1 MTTPN
6 DATTEVATRAAT
18 AVAIPDE
25 VIERF
30 PALAPDTRQDMIDL
44 MAENFGDDEAMSVTN
59 LTMVKIPSGTSAP
72 MFSFKENGED
82 KGEKKLTGVVVAW
95 QDRRNY
101 WESEEV
107 TNEAPDCS
115 SRDGKI
121 GLGVFGVNSPDNP
134 SGACGTCPMSQWND
148 GPIGT
153 DGKAKR
159 IPPPCKP
166 QQAILLMVEGEAFPW
181 YIQVPRT
188 SMKNFKNYRA
198 EVFKKLK
205 GVAQVLT
212 ELTLKKVRGEG
223 VPDYYLIEFKM
234 TDDLG
239 KAAKKAAL
247 EVGQAMLPIL
257 NRVAPVV
264 SPADTVNV
272 VPGEGG
278 VSIDDAPM
286 REGAD
291 YSQEGAPA

>member
-1 MTTPN
+1 MTNPN
-6 DATTEVATRAAT
+6 GTTTEVATRAAT

-44 MAENFGDDEAMSVTN
+44 MAENFGDDESMSVTN

-72 MFSFKENGED
+72 VFSFRENGED
-82 KGEKKLTGVVVAW
+82 KGEKVLKGVVVAW
-95 QDRRNY
+95 QARRNY
-101 WESEEV
+101 WESDQV

-121 GLGVFGVNSPDNP
+121 GFGAYGQGSQENP
-134 SGACGTCPMSQWND
+134 TGACDTCPMSQWNEV
-148 GPIGT
+148 G
-153 DGKAKR
+153 GKR
-159 IPPPCKP
+159 VPPPCKP

-188 SMKNFKNYRA
+188 SMKNFKDYRA
-198 EVFKKLK
+198 TVFKKLK

-212 ELTLKKVRGEG
+212 ELTLKKVKGDG

-234 TDDLG
+234 LDDLG
-239 KAAKKAAL
+239 KAAKVAAL

-257 NRVAPVV
+257 NRVQPVV
-264 SPADTVNV
+264 SAADTENV

-278 VSIDDAPM
+278 VSIGDAPA
-286 REGAD
+286 AD

>member
-1 MTTPN
+1 MTSPN
-6 DATTEVATRAAT
+6 GTTEVATRAAT

-44 MAENFGDDEAMSVTN
+44 MAENFGDDESMSVTN

-72 MFSFKENGED
+72 VFSFRENGED
-82 KGEKKLTGVVVAW
+82 KGEKVLKGVVVAW
-95 QDRRNY
+95 QARRNY
-101 WESEEV
+101 WESDQV

-121 GLGVFGVNSPDNP
+121 GFGAYGQGSQENP
-134 SGACGTCPMSQWND
+134 TGACDTCPMSQWNEV
-148 GPIGT
+148 G
-153 DGKAKR
+153 GKR
-159 IPPPCKP
+159 VPPPCKP

-188 SMKNFKNYRA
+188 SMKNFKDYRA
-198 EVFKKLK
+198 TVFKKLK

-212 ELTLKKVRGEG
+212 ELTLKKVKGDG

-234 TDDLG
+234 LDDLG
-239 KAAKKAAL
+239 KAAKNAAL
-247 EVGQAMLPIL
+247 EVGRAMLPIL
-257 NRVAPVV
+257 NRVQPVV
-264 SPADTVNV
+264 SAADTENV

-278 VSIDDAPM
+278 VSIGDAPV
-286 REGAD
+286 AD

>member
-6 DATTEVATRAAT
+6 DSTTEVAKRATT

-59 LTMVKIPSGTSAP
+59 LTMVKIPSGASAP
-72 MFSFKENGED
+72 MFSYKENGED
-82 KGEKKLTGVVVAW
+82 KGEKTLTGVVVAW

-101 WESEEV
+101 WESDEV

-121 GLGVFGVNSPDNP
+121 GVGLFGVNSPDNP
-134 SGACGTCPMSQWND
+134 TGACDTCPMGQWNEVN
-148 GPIGT
+148 
-153 DGKAKR
+153 GKR
-159 IPPPCKP
+159 VPPPCKP

-212 ELTLKKVRGEG
+212 TLSLKKVKGEG
-223 VPDYYLIEFKM
+223 VPDYFVIEFKM
-234 TDDLG
+234 GDDLG
-239 KAAKKAAL
+239 KAAKRAAL

-257 NRVAPVV
+257 NRVQPVV
-264 SPADTVNV
+264 SAADTDNV

-278 VSIDDAPM
+278 VSIDAPIDAAPA
-286 REGAD
+286 AD